1 MSLLELSM
9 SHLADNCKNQQEL
22 VDALETN
29 APLNARLAAALR
41 QTDRALFLPSSG
53 PGEGAK
59 LSAGGQYAEPYANR
73 PQQLGFGATLS
84 TPHHH
89 AGAMAPLAEWIDAA
103 RRSGTARTKV
113 RALDLGCGTGYLTVL
128 MANLLHGASDALSL
142 KYIEVAGIDSIPA
155 LVDSARECAA
165 LASPHSVADAA
176 GREGAAAAEG
186 TGAAVRLEYASSA
199 EREWQHWGAGEPCY
213 DWIHVGFALPPHLA
227 ESLARRL
234 APGGRLV
241 APVTFDGEDVAQN
254 LSVYDRAASGS
265 EAEAEELKVSI
276 LTRTVCQPMIEAGD
290 AAAQSEE
297 ADAAS
302 GAEQISAV
310 QAELAA
316 WRDAFQVR
324 EGRTATRDDLMADD
338 VAKELFE
345 SFALL
350 RRRVGKA

>member
-1 MSLLELSM
+1 M
-9 SHLADNCKNQQEL
+9 
-22 VDALETN
+22 
-29 APLNARLAAALR
+29 
-41 QTDRALFLPSSG
+41 
-53 PGEGAK
+53 
-59 LSAGGQYAEPYANR
+59 
-73 PQQLGFGATLS
+73 
-84 TPHHH
+84 
-89 AGAMAPLAEWIDAA
+89 
-103 RRSGTARTKV
+103 
-113 RALDLGCGTGYLTVL
+113 
-128 MANLLHGASDALSL
+128 
-142 KYIEVAGIDSIPA
+142 
-155 LVDSARECAA
+155 
-165 LASPHSVADAA
+165 
-176 GREGAAAAEG
+176 
-186 TGAAVRLEYASSA
+186 
-199 EREWQHWGAGEPCY
+199 
-213 DWIHVGFALPPHLA
+213 
-227 ESLARRL
+227 
-234 APGGRLV
+234 
-241 APVTFDGEDVAQN
+241 
-254 LSVYDRAASGS
+254 YDRAASGS

>member
-9 SHLADNCKNQQEL
+9 SHLADNCRTQAEL

-29 APLNARLAAALR
+29 APLNVRLAAALR

-103 RRSGTARTKV
+103 HSSGAARTTV

-128 MANLLHGASDALSL
+128 MANLLHGASDALRL
-142 KYIEVAGIDSIPA
+142 ERIEVAGIDSIPT
-155 LVDSARECAA
+155 LINSARECAA
-165 LASPHSVADAA
+165 LASPHSVADAV
-176 GREGAAAAEG
+176 GGEGAAALEG
-186 TGAAVRLEYASSA
+186 VGAAVRLEYASSA
-199 EREWQHWGAGEPCY
+199 ERDWQQWGADEPCY

-241 APVTFDGEDVAQN
+241 APVTFEGEDAAQN
-254 LSVYDRAASGS
+254 LSVYDRTASETGR
-265 EAEAEELKVSI
+265 EELEVSI

-290 AAAQSEE
+290 AAAQCEK

-310 QAELAA
+310 QAELTE
-316 WRDAFQVR
+316 WRDAFQIR
-324 EGRTATRDDLMADD
+324 EGRIATRDDLMADD

-350 RRRVGKA
+350 RRCVGKA